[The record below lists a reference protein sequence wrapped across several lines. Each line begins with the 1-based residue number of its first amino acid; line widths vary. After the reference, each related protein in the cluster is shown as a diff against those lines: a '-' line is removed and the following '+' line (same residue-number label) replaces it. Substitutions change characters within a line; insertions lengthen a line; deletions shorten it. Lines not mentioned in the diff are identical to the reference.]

1 MQLQPSLANL
11 EQLLTPYMNFASPPA
26 AVIQNQRF
34 IQRITTMEQLPLAY
48 QHTPLS
54 QRQLERQIKKQCGL
68 TPKCLARIYRI
79 RKVKTILK
87 QHPHASL
94 ADVALACHFY
104 DQAHLQREFKAL
116 LGITP
121 KRYTGLITSQAEVLQ
136 CTTSVCHQDDKC

>member
-1 MQLQPSLANL
+1 MQVQPSLANL
-11 EQLLTPYMNFASPPA
+11 EQLLTPYMNFTSPPA
-26 AVIQNQRF
+26 AMTQSQRF
-34 IQRITTMEQLPLAY
+34 IQRITAMELLPLAY

-54 QRQLERQIKKQCGL
+54 QRQLERQVKKQCGL

-94 ADVALACHFY
+94 ADVALACHFS
-104 DQAHLQREFKAL
+104 DQAHLQRELKAL

-121 KRYTGLITSQAEVLQ
+121 KRYTGLITSQAKVLQ
-136 CTTSVCHQDDKC
+136 CTISVCHQDDKC